1 MPNII
6 THVLFARELKEKS
19 LSDEQVQKV
28 NFNQALYEIG
38 ANGPDFL
45 YFHGVNPK
53 NLKEKSQVRALGTY
67 CHRKE
72 INSFFKSCLNVI
84 RQESDPQVKQ
94 DEIAYMMGLL
104 SHWALDSVTH
114 PYIFY
119 RTGSGDTISKFRH
132 HKIESLLDAILLKV
146 KEEKTIK
153 DFKAYKICE
162 VDIDDVRSIARL
174 YVKGAKTVYDT
185 DIKPHQ
191 ILEALNDWALCQKA
205 LYDQSGVKL
214 KCLSNMEEKLH
225 LDGLISAMIIPDKPN
240 DPCDI
245 CNLLHET
252 WCHPCDCTKTST
264 DSFFELYDKALVQA
278 QTAINLFLDCLDNLS
293 KEGDFLTFINNRNYT
308 KGTSNNPPMQYFDPN
323 IEQRGLMLLKEQ
335 K

>member
-1 MPNII
+1 M
-6 THVLFARELKEKS
+6 
-19 LSDEQVQKV
+19 
-28 NFNQALYEIG
+28 
-38 ANGPDFL
+38 
-45 YFHGVNPK
+45 
-53 NLKEKSQVRALGTY
+53 
-67 CHRKE
+67 
-72 INSFFKSCLNVI
+72 
-84 RQESDPQVKQ
+84 
-94 DEIAYMMGLL
+94 
-104 SHWALDSVTH
+104 
-114 PYIFY
+114 
-119 RTGSGDTISKFRH
+119 
-132 HKIESLLDAILLKV
+132 
-146 KEEKTIK
+146 
-153 DFKAYKICE
+153 
-162 VDIDDVRSIARL
+162 

-214 KCLSNMEEKLH
+214 KRLSNMEEKLH

-278 QTAINLFLDCLDNLS
+278 QTAINLFLDCLDDLS

-308 KGTSNNPPMQYFDPN
+308 KGTSDNPPMQYFDPN